1 MRVLNFPQY
10 LSSSAQLRPT
20 FLSRISAWQRLLRA
34 RGSWWNKTSSLGK
47 PFSQSKLQRRAPGE
61 YLRIPCLS
69 IFLPDWHERR
79 VCGEGKHN
87 KQVSGMG
94 RPESIRVQLN
104 QGRHGATYLLFT
116 PRPLF
121 IFSRL
126 CPLCE
131 SESGKVR
138 ERIEIK
144 NSKSDLCFQRQR
156 QSNSQANSYMWF
168 DIFFLLFDSACQ
180 FSSCLVKKL
189 KWGLRK

>member
-1 MRVLNFPQY
+1 M
-10 LSSSAQLRPT
+10 
-20 FLSRISAWQRLLRA
+20 
-34 RGSWWNKTSSLGK
+34 
-47 PFSQSKLQRRAPGE
+47 
-61 YLRIPCLS
+61 
-69 IFLPDWHERR
+69 
-79 VCGEGKHN
+79 CGEGKHN

-144 NSKSDLCFQRQR
+144 NSKSDLCFHIAEEEQ
-156 QSNSQANSYMWF
+156 
-168 DIFFLLFDSACQ
+168 
-180 FSSCLVKKL
+180 
-189 KWGLRK
+189 